1 MLGLMVLLV
10 LGVYLAVSAL
20 VVWLSARWAKKRGR
34 RGWVWGGVAAFAM
47 YNLVFWDLI
56 PTLAVH
62 KYYCATE
69 AGFWVYKTPEQWVKE
84 NPGVMETL
92 RESLAPDR
100 ATYRQTGKSLVE
112 KLPENTRRSWY
123 TQRFSNDTTVEAFF
137 LSMARTDEKFYDKET
152 GDLIARKVSF
162 APGRES
168 ANFVSG
174 GTLEG
179 WRQALVFGAFT
190 RGCNEGGKKV
200 IDGISPTTREYHRFI
215 YQFWKS
221 GEGK

>member
-1 MLGLMVLLV
+1 MLGLMVLLA
-10 LGVYLAVSAL
+10 LGVYLAISAL
-20 VVWLSARWAKKRGR
+20 VVWLAARWAKKRGR
-34 RGWVWGGVAAFAM
+34 RGWAWGGVAAFAM

-56 PTLAVH
+56 PTLAMH

-84 NPGVMETL
+84 NPGVRETL
-92 RESLAPDR
+92 KESLSPDR
-100 ATYRQTGKSLVE
+100 VTYRETGKSLVE

-123 TQRFSNDTTVEAFF
+123 TQRFFIDTASEEIF
-137 LSMARTDEKFYDKET
+137 LSMNRIEGKFYDRET
-152 GDLIARKVSF
+152 GNLLVRAVSF
-162 APGRES
+162 TTGRDI
-168 ANFVSG
+168 ATFVSG

-179 WRQALVFGAFT
+179 WRQTLVFGGFAQ
-190 RGCNEGGKKV
+190 GCSVNGKAG
-200 IDGISPTTREYHRFI
+200 IDGSSTTHEFYRTV